1 MTAAR
6 ASALRRGVATRR
18 AAETAAHDLATPI
31 AEQLVA
37 GRAARQR
44 CPRSSH
50 GPTPRARL
58 RRDAVALLIESN
70 DDRLLDL
77 IPVRHSRM
85 LESPFAFF
93 RGSAVVQAHDLAR
106 TPTSGIEVQACGD
119 CHLMNFG
126 GFASPERNLIF
137 DINDFDETHPG
148 PWEWDVKR
156 LTVSLVLAARWRGFS
171 PAIAL
176 EAATAAAG
184 NYRALMREYAGLATL
199 ETWYSQ
205 ITFDDIAAA
214 VQKDPKAAKRLASVV
229 KVARTRTSEH
239 TFNKL
244 VSDAGGTLRIVDQ
257 PPLLYHP
264 PGVDV
269 QGAAEPF
276 LKRYAATLR
285 HEYQQLLA
293 RFRLV
298 DAALK
303 VVGVGS
309 VGTRCYIALL
319 LGPHDDPLFLQIKE
333 ARHSVLARHVGK
345 TPWKHQGE
353 RVVAGQRLMQAV
365 SDIFLGWAS
374 GPTGRDF
381 YVRQLRDMKV
391 AADLT
396 KHDAKTLIAYGRLC
410 GRTLARGH
418 AKSGSAG
425 AIAGYLGGSPTFDET
440 VGRYSVVYADQV
452 ERDYAAFRAAAR
464 NGRIATETTET
475 PVGALLR

>member
-1 MTAAR
+1 MAAR

-18 AAETAAHDLATPI
+18 ATEIAALAPARLI
-31 AEQLVA
+31 AEQLAA
-37 GRAARQR
+37 GHEARRR

-50 GPTPRARL
+50 APGRRTRL
-58 RRDAVALLIESN
+58 DRDAVALLIESN
-70 DDRLLDL
+70 ADRLPELV
-77 IPVRHSRM
+77 PVRHSRM

-93 RGSAVVQAHDLAR
+93 RGSAVVQAHDLAQ
-106 TPTSGIEVQACGD
+106 TPNSGIEVQACGD

-126 GFASPERNLIF
+126 GFATPERNLIF

-156 LTVSLVLAARWRGFS
+156 LAVSLVLAARWRGFS
-171 PAIAL
+171 AETAL
-176 EAATAAAG
+176 EAATTSVG
-184 NYRALMREYAGLATL
+184 QYRKITRRYAGLGTL

-205 ITFDDIAAA
+205 ITFDDIIAS
-214 VQKDPKAAKRLASVV
+214 VHDNPKVAKRLASVV
-229 KVARTRTSEH
+229 KMARSRTAEF

-244 VSDAGGTLRIVDQ
+244 ATDAGGTLRIVDQ
-257 PPLLYHP
+257 PPLIYHP
-264 PGVDV
+264 PGVDPKS
-269 QGAAEPF
+269 AAEPF
-276 LKRYAATLR
+276 LKRYATTMR
-285 HEYQQLLA
+285 HEYQMLLS

-319 LGPHDDPLFLQIKE
+319 LGPHDDPLFLQVKE
-333 ARHSVLARHVGK
+333 ARRSVIERHVGK
-345 TPWKHQGE
+345 SPWKHQGE

-365 SDIFLGWAS
+365 SDIFLGWVS
-374 GPTGRDF
+374 GPGGRDF

-396 KHDAKTLIAYGRLC
+396 KQDARILVDYGRLC
-410 GRTLARGH
+410 GHTLARAH
-418 AKSGSAG
+418 AKSGAAG
-425 AIAGYLGGSPTFDET
+425 TIAGYLGGSPTFDDA
-440 VGRYSVVYADQV
+440 VGRYAVAYANQV

-464 NGRIATETTET
+464 SGRIATETSET
-475 PVGALLR
+475 PVGALIR